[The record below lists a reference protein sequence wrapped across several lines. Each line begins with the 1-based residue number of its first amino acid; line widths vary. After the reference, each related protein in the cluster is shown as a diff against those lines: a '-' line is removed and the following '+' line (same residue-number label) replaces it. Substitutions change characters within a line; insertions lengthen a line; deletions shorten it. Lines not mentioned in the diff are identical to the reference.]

1 MSNARKLADNLPTEG
16 QLSNRNVLINGA
28 MNIFQR
34 ASSATGVGSSGGYF
48 SADRVKVSIFGTT
61 AGRVTMAQNNDA
73 PSGFNNSL
81 SLSCTTT
88 DTTLAT
94 GEAFVLR
101 HVIEG
106 QDLQRFAKG
115 TSDAKEFTVSFY
127 VKGNAAA
134 TYVCELYDS
143 DNARQVSK
151 SFSVTTSW
159 TRVVL
164 TFPADTTGAFTDD
177 NGISLYLS
185 IWLHSGSNFTSG
197 TLNST
202 SWAANTNANRAAGIS
217 SFFDSTNRTFFL
229 TGLQMEV
236 GPQSTPFEHEPVGVT
251 LSKCQRYFEKMTVA
265 TGHLGGV
272 TGSGI
277 ASFGYDFSTKNWTQA
292 FNTTKRAVPTVT
304 KTISATNSGGSAAT
318 IAGGVNGV
326 KLSSSNTGQYEY
338 ISAIT
343 ADAEI

>member
-1 MSNARKLADNLPTEG
+1 MSNARKLADNLPTDG

-34 ASSATGVGSSGGYF
+34 ASSVTGVGSSGGYF

-94 GEAFVLR
+94 GEGFVLR

-143 DNARQVSK
+143 DNGRQVSK
-151 SFSVTTSW
+151 TFSVTTSW

-164 TFPADTTGAFTDD
+164 TFPADTTGAFADD

-185 IWLHSGSNFTSG
+185 IWLHAGSNFTSG

-202 SWAANTNANRAAGIS
+202 SWAANTNANRAVGID
-217 SFFDSTNRTFFL
+217 SFFDSTNRTFFI

-236 GPQSTPFEHEPVGVT
+236 GSQATPFEHEPVGVT
-251 LSKCQRYFEKMTVA
+251 LNKCLRYFFKSTSASNKPYHYA
-265 TGHLGGV
+265 TQYQTTHRFFYHWYNVPMRATPSV
-272 TGSGI
+272 TFTYTNQA
-277 ASFGYDFSTKNWTQA
+277 ASSAPTEYHANQYHWKAYVTASYTSNNSARIQEFS
-292 FNTTKRAVPTVT
+292 
-304 KTISATNSGGSAAT
+304 
-318 IAGGVNGV
+318 
-326 KLSSSNTGQYEY
+326 
-338 ISAIT
+338 

>member
-28 MNIFQR
+28 MNVFQR

-48 SADRVKVSIFGTT
+48 TADRLKVSIFGTT

-73 PSGFNNSL
+73 PNGFNNSL

-88 DTTLAT
+88 DTTLAV
-94 GEAFVLR
+94 GEGFVLR

-134 TYVCELYDS
+134 TYVCELYDG
-143 DNARQVSK
+143 DNGRQISK

-159 TRVVL
+159 TRVIL
-164 TFPADTTGAFTDD
+164 TFPADTTGAFADD
-177 NGISLYLS
+177 NGVSLYLS
-185 IWLHSGSNFTSG
+185 IWLHAGSSFTGG
-197 TLNST
+197 TLNSS

-217 SFFDSTNRTFFL
+217 SFLDSTNRTFFI

-251 LSKCQRYFEKMTVA
+251 LSKCQRYYYRIDRDSGSGNAFYASGEYGTGNHRLTIEHPVTMRATPTVA
-265 TGHLGGV
+265 AAFNVSSVTTDYRSPKV
-272 TGSGI
+272 TGFFKTTNYRMDNSASGH
-277 ASFGYDFSTKNWTQA
+277 FF
-292 FNTTKRAVPTVT
+292 
-304 KTISATNSGGSAAT
+304 
-318 IAGGVNGV
+318 
-326 KLSSSNTGQYEY
+326 E
-338 ISAIT
+338 
-343 ADAEI
+343 ADAEL